1 MIRAISNKHAGLCVA
16 FLLVNTCGTA
26 SALASSGNCPTK
38 FQVRHFQ
45 PQICYSEYDLSSCSD
60 VCAAAT
66 PTTQPACFKE
76 LSLPCDV
83 VADMRQTAEGYQQEG
98 GQTWFHVTDLLS
110 YTPLHTQLNVFQA
123 SLHYELYQ
131 DYINSPGN
139 FGFTPASD
147 ELRKQNFRLDLLGRL
162 ERESTALRYAA
173 VYRRYSLGVEL
184 EDRLNETFA
193 QMMSDIDQFS
203 HFNAAEKQD
212 LKDEL
217 SNNLSS
223 QVRLWEL
230 LKRYSLETI
239 ANSRVRH
246 LNRRM
251 TTYVSLVQNLPTD
264 LQDIMI
270 NKSAV
275 LDEYINTAV
284 ARCAQ
289 GVCFNEITAPQGTPF
304 YPNFDHRLSYF
315 EQSLVALANEASA
328 LSYVYDGDYQ
338 LVPPQ
343 QLRFPDLAG
352 FVSNKLSDYRA
363 ERTDVN
369 LERLATAINVAYLAK
384 NSSGQQTLA
393 NLSQVAD
400 VVNNQGL
407 VTLETLAG
415 KPILLCK
422 EFNKISPEMT
432 RIQNESFALAIEAN
446 RLLDIMLNLDY
457 SEELMLQ
464 IEEIIL
470 KLETLAM
477 RSQAIANV
485 RQFDEDRILT
495 INWQLFDLP
504 EMNSDELLIEVEYFD
519 YNGMFWLPR
528 MSSNLSELFPS
539 IDGLSTS
546 TNSLLP
552 NAVGINSP
560 LNNLQL
566 KIRQSAFHGC
576 SENNQQI
583 NMVVKITDEQGIVS
597 RQVLTATLEQI

>member
-1 MIRAISNKHAGLCVA
+1 MIHAISYKRAGFSVA
-16 FLLVNTCGTA
+16 FLLVNTFSA
-26 SALASSGNCPTK
+26 HSALASAGNCPAK

-45 PQICYSEYDLSSCSD
+45 PQVCYSEYDQSSCSD

-66 PTTQPACFKE
+66 PATQPACFKE

-83 VADMRQTAEGYQQEG
+83 VADMRSTAQGYQQEG
-98 GQTWFHVTDLLS
+98 GQTWFHVSDLLS
-110 YTPLHTQLNVFQA
+110 YTPLHTELNVFQA

-131 DYINSPGN
+131 DYINTPGN

-162 ERESTALRYAA
+162 DREATALRYAA

-184 EDRLNETFA
+184 EERLNETFA
-193 QMMSDIDQFS
+193 QMMSDIDRFS
-203 HFNAAEKQD
+203 YFNATEKQS

-217 SNNLSS
+217 SDNLSG
-223 QVRLWEL
+223 QVRMWEL

-251 TTYVSLVQNLPTD
+251 TTYVSLIQNLPTD

-270 NKSAV
+270 NKSTV
-275 LDEYINTAV
+275 LDKHLNIAV
-284 ARCAQ
+284 ARCDQ
-289 GVCFNEITAPQGTPF
+289 GVCFNEIVAPQGTPF

-369 LERLATAINVAYLAK
+369 LERLATAINVAYLGR

-393 NLSQVAD
+393 SLSQIAD
-400 VVNNQGL
+400 VQNNQGL

-432 RIQNESFALAIEAN
+432 QIQTESFELANEAN

-470 KLETLAM
+470 KLEALAM
-477 RSQAIANV
+477 RSQTIANV

-519 YNGMFWLPR
+519 YNGMFWIPR
-528 MSSNLSELFPS
+528 MSVNMSELFPS

-566 KIRQSAFHGC
+566 KVRQSAFHGC

-583 NMVVKITDEQGIVS
+583 NMVVKITDGQGIVS